1 MGVIIMAGKN
11 YLDLKAEIWDT
22 GKCAACGACVAVC
35 PADAIY
41 FEIGRDSTHPLNSGY
56 CKDVNDGVPCG
67 ACYEVCPRI
76 DKPSSEILGEYIDIV
91 SAQAGIDV
99 PRKQS
104 GGAVTAIL
112 TNALEQGMI
121 DAIVTVVEDPWT
133 LRPSSAVITSSEVL
147 VHHAGSRYNWWVP
160 LVASLKEAVIT
171 RKYTNIAVVGVPCVM
186 QAVSKMRKSEMD
198 LLRPFRKYIRLA
210 VGLFCTETF
219 DYEKLVQDKLIAERQ
234 IDPLDIMH
242 FDVKGK
248 LEITLKDGNMTII
261 SLKEVEDCV
270 RPGCHICTDLTA
282 LDADISAG
290 SIGSSQGYTTL
301 IIRNPVGKQFVDNAV
316 RNGKLSLENDVNLE
330 LVEKLSSKKLER
342 MPEE

>member
-1 MGVIIMAGKN
+1 MGVITMAGKN

-41 FEIGRDSTHPLNSGY
+41 FEIGRDSTSPLNSGY

-76 DKPSSEILGEYIDIV
+76 DKAPSEVLGDYIDIV
-91 SAQAGIDV
+91 SAKAEMEV
-99 PRKQS
+99 PKKQS

-112 TNALEQGMI
+112 TNALDEGMI
-121 DAIVTVVEDPWT
+121 DAVVTVVEDPWT

-147 VHHAGSRYNWWVP
+147 VHQAGSRYNWWVP
-160 LVASLKEAVIT
+160 LVASLKEAVMK
-171 RKYTNIAVVGVPCVM
+171 RKFTNIAVVGVPCVV
-186 QAVSKMRKSEMD
+186 QAVEKMRESDLD
-198 LLRPFRKYIRLA
+198 LLRPFRKYIRF
-210 VGLFCTETF
+210 VMGLFCTETF

-234 IDPLDIMH
+234 IDPLDIIH

-261 SLKEVEDCV
+261 SLKDVEDCV
-270 RPGCHICTDLTA
+270 RPGCNICTDLTA
-282 LDADISAG
+282 LDADVSAG
-290 SIGSSQGYTTL
+290 SIGSDKGYTTL
-301 IIRNPVGKQFVDNAV
+301 IIRSAVGKQFIESAVD
-316 RNGKLSLENDVNLE
+316 NGKLSIENDVNLE
-330 LVEKLSSKKLER
+330 SVEKLSKKKLGR

>member
-1 MGVIIMAGKN
+1 MTGKN

-22 GKCAACGACVAVC
+22 EKCASCGACVAVC

-76 DKPSSEILGEYIDIV
+76 DRPSSEVLGDYIDIV
-91 SAQAGIDV
+91 SAKATMDV

-112 TNALEQGMI
+112 ANALEQGMI

-171 RKYTNIAVVGVPCVM
+171 RKFTNVAVVGVPCVV
-186 QAVSKMRKSEMD
+186 QAVSRMRRSDLD
-198 LLRPFRKYIRLA
+198 LLRPFRKYIRLV

-219 DYEKLVQDKLIAERQ
+219 DYEKLVQDKLIAQRQ
-234 IDPLDIMH
+234 IEPLDIIR

-248 LEITLKDGNMTII
+248 LEITLKDGSMTTI

-290 SIGSSQGYTTL
+290 SIGSSGGFTTL
-301 IIRNPVGKQFVDNAV
+301 VIRNTVGKQFVDEAV
-316 RNGKLSLENDVNLE
+316 RNEKLSLKDDVNLE
-330 LVEKLSSKKLER
+330 LVEKLSAKKLER

>member
-1 MGVIIMAGKN
+1 MTGKN

-22 GKCAACGACVAVC
+22 EKCASCGACVAVC

-76 DKPSSEILGEYIDIV
+76 DRPSSEVLGDYIDIV
-91 SAQAGIDV
+91 SAKSTMDV

-112 TNALEQGMI
+112 ANALEQGMI

-160 LVASLKEAVIT
+160 LVASLKEAIIT
-171 RKYTNIAVVGVPCVM
+171 RKFTNVAVVGVPCVV
-186 QAVSKMRKSEMD
+186 QAVSKMRRSDLD
-198 LLRPFRKYIRLA
+198 LLRPFRKYIRLV

-219 DYEKLVQDKLIAERQ
+219 DYEKLVQDKLIAQRQ
-234 IDPLDIMH
+234 IEPLDIIR

-248 LEITLKDGNMTII
+248 LEITLKDGSMITI
-261 SLKEVEDCV
+261 SLQEVEDCV

-290 SIGSSQGYTTL
+290 SIGSPGGATTL
-301 IIRNPVGKQFVDNAV
+301 IIRNPVGKQFVDNAL
-316 RNGKLSLENDVNLE
+316 RNEKLSLKDDVTLE
-330 LVEKLSSKKLER
+330 LVEKLSAKKLER

>member
-1 MGVIIMAGKN
+1 MAGKN

-35 PADAIY
+35 PADAI
-41 FEIGRDSTHPLNSGY
+41 FFKTGEESIHPFNSGY
-56 CKDVNDGVPCG
+56 CKDANDGVPCG
-67 ACYEVCPRI
+67 ACYEVCPRLE
-76 DKPSSEILGEYIDIV
+76 KQPSEILGNYLDIV
-91 SAQAGIDV
+91 SAKAAFEI

-121 DAIVTVVEDPWT
+121 DAVVTVVEDPWS
-133 LRPSSAVITSSEVL
+133 LKPSSAVITSDEVL
-147 VHHAGSRYNWWVP
+147 IHHAGSRYNWWVP

-171 RKYTNIAVVGVPCVM
+171 RKYTNIAVVGVPCVV
-186 QAVSKMRKSEMD
+186 QAIHRMRESD
-198 LLRPFRKYIRLA
+198 LDLIRPFKKYIRLV

-219 DYEKLVQDKLIAERQ
+219 DYEKLVQDKLISERN
-234 IDPLDIMH
+234 IDPLDIIH

-248 LEITLKDGNMTII
+248 LEITLKDGTLTVI

-270 RPGCHICTDLTA
+270 RPGCKICTDLTA
-282 LDADISAG
+282 LDSDVSAG
-290 SIGSSQGYTTL
+290 SIGSPQGSTTL
-301 IIRNPVGKQFVDNAV
+301 IIRNPVGRQFVNSAV
-316 RNGKLSLENDVNLE
+316 EHGKLLLEKNVNLE
-330 LVEKLSSKKLER
+330 SVEKLSAKKIER